1 MTQLCFTDTP
11 MSGTILSDCPSA
23 AICHMATKC
32 SGILVGRFN
41 ICYHTTNS
49 DVMGQQNKRHY
60 FLDDEKNATK
70 RGLNICVFS

>member
-1 MTQLCFTDTP
+1 
-11 MSGTILSDCPSA
+11 
-23 AICHMATKC
+23 MATKC